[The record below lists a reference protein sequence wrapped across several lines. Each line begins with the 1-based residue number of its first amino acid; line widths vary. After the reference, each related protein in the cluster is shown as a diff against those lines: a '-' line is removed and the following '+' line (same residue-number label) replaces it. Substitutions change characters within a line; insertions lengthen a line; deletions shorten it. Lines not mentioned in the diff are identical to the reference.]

1 MNHNRL
7 TKVQIKKIDDY
18 ANNRLKNMITPAKI
32 SKWKI
37 KITNLVKNQKFDGT
51 QNVNIF
57 PVSEDPVSEVIVDI
71 CRNASNVTAGLLL
84 EDIISVIKPDIE
96 RAPNGSGY
104 DLFRMK
110 SLAIDC
116 KMADMTVKKSSKPKA
131 SDNLSEKSRAFQDCC
146 FVEFFGKAKTENFNG
161 VNWYT
166 GKHAH
171 ELLGLDE
178 SEVTYISK
186 RILEFRKNTY
196 AKIKLNL
203 TPTRKTLISNAFS
216 NFFKQITRKSGTNG
230 SP

>member
-203 TPTRKTLISNAFS
+203 TTQEKH
-216 NFFKQITRKSGTNG
+216 
-230 SP
+230 

>member
-1 MNHNRL
+1 LNHNRL

-203 TPTRKTLISNAFS
+203 TTQEKH
-216 NFFKQITRKSGTNG
+216 
-230 SP
+230 

>member
-18 ANNRLKNMITPAKI
+18 ANSRLKNMITRAKI
-32 SKWKI
+32 LKWKI
-37 KITNLVKNQKFDGT
+37 KIADLVKNQKLDGT
-51 QNVNIF
+51 LNVNIF
-57 PVSEDPVSEVIVDI
+57 PISEDPLSEVIVDI
-71 CRNASNVTAGLLL
+71 CRNASNVAAGLLL
-84 EDIISVIKPDIE
+84 EDIISAIKPDIE

-104 DLFRMK
+104 DLFRNK
-110 SLAIDC
+110 SMAIDC

-131 SDNLSEKSRAFQDCC
+131 SDNLSEKSRAFQNCC

-171 ELLGLDE
+171 EFLGLDE
-178 SEVTYISK
+178 SEVAYISK
-186 RILEFRKNTY
+186 RILEFRKNAY

-203 TPTRKTLISNAFS
+203 TPK
-216 NFFKQITRKSGTNG
+216 K
-230 SP
+230 